1 MDYRKIV
8 LVAVFFFRL
17 HFSFAQDSVVSYDE
31 TVKWITTEFS
41 NDITAVESVFGSP
54 IPIADVKNFTFL
66 IDNCHLIISGNVSYC
81 PPGTAYAERYTFK
94 LSIPVYDIDMDKSF
108 LGFSTGRLDTKTAS
122 IKEEWGEMLYK
133 NTDVNQYANLKEP
146 HTVITDNVFLE
157 IDWNKQANL
166 KVQMRAAIKTL
177 QTYCR

>member
-8 LVAVFFFRL
+8 LVAIFFFPL
-17 HFSFAQDSVVSYDE
+17 HFSFAQDSTVSYDQ
-31 TVKWITTEFS
+31 TVKWIISEFS

-54 IPIADVKNFTFL
+54 IPIADIRNFT
-66 IDNCHLIISGNVSYC
+66 ISIENCYLIISGNVSYC
-81 PPGTAYAERYTFK
+81 PPGTAYSELYTFK

-108 LGFSTGRLDTKTAS
+108 LGFGASRLDTKTAS

-133 NTDVNQYANLKEP
+133 NADLNQYANLKEP
-146 HTVITDNVFLE
+146 HTVIRDNVFLA

-166 KVQMRAAIKTL
+166 EVQMRAAIKIL